1 MTRSQLITSIWRER
15 GYDEVQ
21 SRIDAEEAAKVIT
34 DESVDHKR
42 YKVYISQ
49 IKRETD
55 KAILAVVG
63 HWRGKTSEGWLPK
76 SKVEFLNDCE
86 ALIPVWLARKFGY
99 TISTDSHLYD

>member
-15 GYDEVQ
+15 GSSDVQRRFDE
-21 SRIDAEEAAKVIT
+21 EEAAKVIT

-42 YKVYISQ
+42 YKVYISH
-49 IKRETD
+49 IKRETE

-76 SKVEFLNDCE
+76 SKVEFLNDRE

-99 TISTDSHLYD
+99 TISTDSILFD